1 MAVVFREGAGV
12 GVLRVWSAI
21 LDAVSQM
28 KKHNFRESS
37 FGKPEQASRLFAA

>member
-12 GVLRVWSAI
+12 GVFRVWSRI
-21 LDAVSQM
+21 LDAVSQI
-28 KKHNFRESS
+28 KKQNFRESS